1 MSDEEYL
8 DTRAPDIAFYAL
20 LGQVN
25 YVWAQLDAVSSAAFA
40 SLLNLDPAELGIA
53 IGRIETQAKIE
64 RMHAI
69 ARRRRNDDLSDLLT
83 NIKSELNRL
92 RPLRN
97 AVMHGAYMGSAN
109 QDELCFRLST
119 DFIVAEDEQTAQKMF
134 VLTIAEL
141 QQHVIDIAKIAAS
154 LSSKFDVREMLDLP
168 TRVRQ
173 TQTETKRR

>member
-1 MSDEEYL
+1 M
-8 DTRAPDIAFYAL
+8 R
-20 LGQVN
+20 
-25 YVWAQLDAVSSAAFA
+25 SA
-40 SLLNLDPAELGIA
+40 S
-53 IGRIETQAKIE
+53 RQAG
-64 RMHAI
+64 
-69 ARRRRNDDLSDLLT
+69 RRRNDDLSDLLT

-97 AVMHGAYMGSAN
+97 AVTHGAYMGSAN